1 MHLSLLTRGC
11 RLATV
16 DAAMLE
22 GKELVLS
29 GWADTP
35 AVRSVTGVL
44 RLKGLEFR
52 FEPFTLRELRQV
64 LRHGRGVRG
73 PVLRLD
79 GREVAGTRAI
89 RDFLEDHR
97 PQPALRPRD
106 ISAAAW
112 CHVLEDWAEEA
123 LAWRVAALR
132 WLVPAHRERAA
143 LAAAAAMPAL
153 LRPVLAEAHVAVM
166 TVRLRARGMTTADV
180 PAAEAALRR
189 DLDELDRL
197 LHDRDALLGEPHGQC
212 TADLVVAAELQALD
226 GTSYEESVRARRSL
240 IRWLRATR
248 TIWEAAP

>member
-1 MHLSLLTRGC
+1 
-11 RLATV
+11 
-16 DAAMLE
+16 MLE
-22 GKELVLS
+22 AKELVLS
-29 GWADTP
+29 GWANTP
-35 AVRSVTGVL
+35 AVRSLSGVL
-44 RLKGLEFR
+44 RLKGLKFR
-52 FEPFTLRELRQV
+52 FEPFTLLELRQV
-64 LRHGRGVRG
+64 VRHGGAGRG

-79 GREVAGTRAI
+79 GRTVAGPRAI

-123 LAWRVAALR
+123 LAWRVAVLR
-132 WLVPAHRERAA
+132 WLVPVHRERAA
-143 LAAAAAMPAL
+143 AAAAAWAPAL
-153 LRPVLAEAHVAVM
+153 LRPALAETHRVAM
-166 TVRLRARGMTTADV
+166 TLRLRARGRTAADV

-197 LHDRDALLGEPHGQC
+197 LHDRDTLLGEPHGRC

-226 GTSYEESVRARRSL
+226 GTAYEESVRARRSL

-248 TIWEAAP
+248 AVWDGAG